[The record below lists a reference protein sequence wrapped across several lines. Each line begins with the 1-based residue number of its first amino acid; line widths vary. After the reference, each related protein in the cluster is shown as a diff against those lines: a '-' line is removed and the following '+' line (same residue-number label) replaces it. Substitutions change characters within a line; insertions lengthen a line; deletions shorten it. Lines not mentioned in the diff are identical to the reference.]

1 MKILKFICLLS
12 FAALTVNA
20 ADDFILASKGESKAV
35 IVPHGGITTNG
46 INLAARELA
55 DFLGKITGARFQIAS
70 KPVPG
75 FKTILVGTPYK
86 GKNPEE
92 ISIKVKDRNTLEITG
107 VNPRSVVYATYDFL
121 ETLGC
126 VFVAHDYDYVPKKA
140 ELSIPGDYAKVDA
153 PFFWADRTVWS
164 DIGYHDLI
172 FNLKLRNHY
181 YDGLPKKNGYPDLCR
196 DFQPGVNEAIGGRF
210 LPSKKFFETHPEW
223 YALDR
228 VKGTRIRLWVCVSNE
243 EMYQEIFREIDE
255 FMAKNPNTRELSI
268 ARGDTQAPCECDKC
282 TELVRQYPDPD
293 GCELYTVQDIIFSNR
308 IGKHFAKKYPNLR
321 FNMLPYGDRYSQNE
335 KLKFEPNVGAASA
348 ELWRNHGLP
357 ADCNERS
364 KYSLAQVCKLSQ
376 PGVHTYVW
384 DYFANFRDF
393 MIPFPNHR
401 IFAQTARYYA
411 KIGVRG
417 VFCQHQFPTAGDM
430 TEMKLWL
437 FSKLLWDPYQ
447 DVDKLIDTYCNA
459 AYGPAAKYVKEYINI
474 VEHARLRQRWTWFG
488 CYVNDTT
495 HYLTDEDCVRIFKA
509 LDLATRTIK
518 RGDPRK
524 ELVHRARVPSLALA
538 LLRYNDMIEPAK
550 KLRYKLPSIEKIH
563 TDFLITL
570 NDSSQDF
577 GNQWTSE
584 AGAPYNSSVGLINK
598 AILNAPMVP
607 SNFTCTNSAVVYIPA
622 KELTGGKK
630 MTRQKDMDGTEY
642 CQLKIKPMGEP
653 EKIWMNPAFSEIGH
667 TFTAKDKGDWYVFA
681 TVRTGVTCDI
691 DESSCYM
698 GIYQKWYPNGVLI
711 DRTMEVANQAVVGR
725 KTNNGQWR
733 TISLGKRRINE
744 GSRVWIMNGVLHPID
759 YIDVKEIYLVDPRI
773 VEATAASVR

>member
-1 MKILKFICLLS
+1 MKILKFICMLS
-12 FAALTVNA
+12 FAALSVNA

-70 KPVPG
+70 KPVSG

-86 GKNPEE
+86 GKEPEE

-107 VNPRSVVYATYDFL
+107 ANPRAVVYATYDFL

-126 VFVAHDYDYVPKKA
+126 VYVAHDYNHIPKKP

-153 PFFWADRTVWS
+153 PFFWADRTTWS
-164 DIGYHDLI
+164 DIGYND
-172 FNLKLRNHY
+172 FMYNLKLRHHY
-181 YDGLPKKNGYPDLCR
+181 YDSLANRFGYPDLR
-196 DFQPGVNEAIGGRF
+196 REFQPGNNEAIGGRF
-210 LPSKKFFETHPEW
+210 LPSKKFFKEHPEW

-228 VKGTRIRLWVCVSNE
+228 VNNRRIPLWVCVSNE
-243 EMYQEIFREIDE
+243 EMYQQIFSEIDA

-268 ARGDTQAPCECDKC
+268 ARGDTQAPCECPKC
-282 TELVRQYPDPD
+282 TELIRQYPDPD

-335 KLKFEPNVGAASA
+335 KMKFEPNVGGASA

-364 KYSLAQVCKLSQ
+364 KYSLAQVCKLSA

-384 DYFANFRDF
+384 DYMANFRDF
-393 MIPFPNHR
+393 MLPFPNHK
-401 IFAQTARYYA
+401 IFAQSARYYA
-411 KIGVRG
+411 RIGVRG

-430 TEMKLWL
+430 TEMKLWI
-437 FSKLLWDPYQ
+437 FSKLLWNPYQ
-447 DVDKLIDTYCNA
+447 DIDKLIDTYCNA
-459 AYGPAAKYVKEYINI
+459 AYGPAAKYVKEYIDI

-495 HYLTDEDCVRIFKA
+495 HFLTDEDCVRIFKA
-509 LDLATRTIK
+509 LEMATKTIK

-584 AGAPYNSSVGLINK
+584 GGAPYNSGVGLINK
-598 AILNAPMVP
+598 SILNAPMEP

-630 MTRQKDMDGTEY
+630 MTRQKDKDGTEY

-653 EKIWMNPAFSEIGH
+653 EKIWMNPSFSEIGH
-667 TFTAKDKGDWYVFA
+667 TFTAKDTGDWYVFA
-681 TVRTGVTCDI
+681 TIRTGVTCEI

-698 GIYQKWYPNGVLI
+698 GIYQKWYPNGVFI
-711 DRTMEVANQAVVGR
+711 DRQMEVANQAVSGR
-725 KTNNGQWR
+725 PANNGVWR
-733 TISLGKRRINE
+733 TISLGKRRIFD

-759 YIDVKEIYLVDPRI
+759 YIDVKEIYLVDPRV
-773 VEATAASVR
+773 VEGSISASK